1 MAVPKDRKLTMLS
14 GTYNFTIYKKVKP
27 RNGDC
32 EGKEDKE
39 SRRSK
44 CVLFQSNINGK
55 CMVADTH

>member
-44 CVLFQSNINGK
+44 LVCAVSK
-55 CMVADTH
+55 KY